1 VAARRPLRRPGR
13 AMGAGRQA
21 LEVGRPWPWGQAA
34 MAMEGRQAAAMAIFY
49 RAYGIGLPR
58 LITVMWTDPYGFGG
72 AMGRS
77 KGLPVWSGMVGHGK
91 AMAWPKQG
99 PWHG

>member
-1 VAARRPLRRPGR
+1 
-13 AMGAGRQA
+13 M
-21 LEVGRPWPWGQAA
+21 GQAA
-34 MAMEGRQAAAMAIFY
+34 MVMEGREAAAMSIFY

-72 AMGRS
+72 TMGRS